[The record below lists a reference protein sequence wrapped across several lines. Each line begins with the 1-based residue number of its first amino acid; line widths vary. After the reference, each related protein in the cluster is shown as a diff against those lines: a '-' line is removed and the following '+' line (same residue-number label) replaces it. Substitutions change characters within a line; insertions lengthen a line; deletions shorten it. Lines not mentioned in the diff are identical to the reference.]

1 MGGHSQL
8 MVAMIN
14 IILLIHLSHGSSVSG
29 AQALE
34 HLQLEK
40 VTKGISSL
48 LDLDILLALKSLLE
62 YSTLDP

>member
-1 MGGHSQL
+1 MI
-8 MVAMIN
+8 AMIN
-14 IILLIHLSHGSSVSG
+14 IILLIHPSHGPSVFG

-34 HLQLEK
+34 QLELEK

-48 LDLDILLALKSLLE
+48 LDIDIFLAPKSLLE